1 MRIWRTFLDLPPGFN
16 ILAAVLAVALVVVSC
31 AAEQP
36 GTPTPSDP
44 PRVQGLP
51 EDVWTFCDHGHR
63 VYVARNNP
71 SGIALWG
78 VPNDPV
84 CAAGAG

>member
-1 MRIWRTFLDLPPGFN
+1 MSLHSAPTATPTLPYEEF
-16 ILAAVLAVALVVVSC
+16 LAAKAQLAPATGFLEVGPDDVHPALK
-31 AAEQP
+31 
-36 GTPTPSDP
+36 T
-44 PRVQGLP
+44 QGLP

-84 CAAGAG
+84 CAAGAR